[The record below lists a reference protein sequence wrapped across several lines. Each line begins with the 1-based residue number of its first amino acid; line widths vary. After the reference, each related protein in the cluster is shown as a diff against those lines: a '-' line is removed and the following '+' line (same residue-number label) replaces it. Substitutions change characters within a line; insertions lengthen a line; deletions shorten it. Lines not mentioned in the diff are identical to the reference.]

1 MAETSGEMRGEGERQ
16 VKSGG
21 DGEPA
26 HQIVESDRDRGED
39 RDTEQAIEMRTAR
52 DAKAVPSSGGRNDPL
67 ESHLTGEQLAN
78 LTLEDHLLLER
89 RIKVAHTNL
98 NQKNAQKKKRS
109 MNVGL
114 KKSCRCG
121 MNPQSRRSLFQ
132 VLQARAPQPVQLCLG
147 TLQA

>member
-1 MAETSGEMRGEGERQ
+1 MRGEGERQ
-16 VKSGG
+16 VNIAG

-26 HQIVESDRDRGED
+26 HQIVESDRERGED
-39 RDTEQAIEMRTAR
+39 RDAEQAIEMRTAR

-78 LTLEDHLLLER
+78 LTLDDHLLLER

-98 NQKNAQKKKRS
+98 NQKNAQKKKEKRS

-114 KKSCRCG
+114 KKSFRCG
-121 MNPQSRRSLFQ
+121 MNPQSPRSLSQ
-132 VLQARAPQPVQLCLG
+132 VLQARALQPVLLCLG

>member
-1 MAETSGEMRGEGERQ
+1 MAETSGEMRGERQ
-16 VKSGG
+16 VNIAG

-26 HQIVESDRDRGED
+26 HQIVESDRERED
-39 RDTEQAIEMRTAR
+39 NRDAEQAIEMRTAR

-98 NQKNAQKKKRS
+98 CQKNAQKKKRS

-121 MNPQSRRSLFQ
+121 MSPQNPRSLSQ
-132 VLQARAPQPVQLCLG
+132 VLQARALQPVLLCLG

>member
-1 MAETSGEMRGEGERQ
+1 MNIAE
-16 VKSGG
+16 

-26 HQIVESDRDRGED
+26 HQIVESDRERGENA
-39 RDTEQAIEMRTAR
+39 EQAIEMRTAR

-98 NQKNAQKKKRS
+98 NQKNAQKKTDKQIFECRS
-109 MNVGL
+109 E
-114 KKSCRCG
+114 KE
-121 MNPQSRRSLFQ
+121 FQ
-132 VLQARAPQPVQLCLG
+132 VWNEPSESEKSFSSSSSESSPTCPIVPWDPASMTPLKVKVQMG
-147 TLQA
+147 KK

>member
-1 MAETSGEMRGEGERQ
+1 MNIFFEIFEIFQALRIISRNSGKEEGGEREGEKKSKARMAETSGEMRGERQ
-16 VKSGG
+16 VNIAG

-98 NQKNAQKKKRS
+98 YQKNAQKKK
-109 MNVGL
+109 
-114 KKSCRCG
+114 
-121 MNPQSRRSLFQ
+121 
-132 VLQARAPQPVQLCLG
+132 
-147 TLQA
+147 TDI